1 VGHEKGILL
10 TDGVKSVK
18 DTLFFETN
26 DADDFKSSKAPKKPP
41 VKPLTNG
48 NSLSPAKNKTV
59 AGKVLRTKT
68 RSAAQ
73 EEVMMTT
80 AAKIKEHQTEL
91 HTQLQAEGL
100 SKHSEDGGGSGGKE
114 GKGWKRFQSYKGDA
128 ALPKEA
134 ESMKVRPRQRV
145 SNGGSLIFAHRYTLI
160 ARHKRSCYLFMGSQP
175 HFTST
180 PSKMRRR
187 TMKEISHTCV
197 SIFRHQANS
206 PARRK
211 MQYV

>member
-1 VGHEKGILL
+1 MSQDKAILL

-26 DADDFKSSKAPKKPP
+26 DAEDFKSSKAPKKAP

-80 AAKIKEHQTEL
+80 AAKIREHQMEL
-91 HTQLQAEGL
+91 HAQLQAEGL
-100 SKHSEDGGGSGGKE
+100 GKHSEDGGASGGKE
-114 GKGWKRFQSYKGDA
+114 GKGWKRFQSYKGDV
-128 ALPKEA
+128 ALPKEV
-134 ESMKVRPRQRV
+134 ESMKARPR
-145 SNGGSLIFAHRYTLI
+145 
-160 ARHKRSCYLFMGSQP
+160 
-175 HFTST
+175 
-180 PSKMRRR
+180 
-187 TMKEISHTCV
+187 E
-197 SIFRHQANS
+197 
-206 PARRK
+206 
-211 MQYV
+211 

>member
-1 VGHEKGILL
+1 MKDELVLIAIRRYALHLVDTVKVGHEKAVLL
-10 TDGVKSVK
+10 TDGVKTVK

-26 DADDFKSSKAPKKPP
+26 DAEDIKSSKTPKKPP

-73 EEVMMTT
+73 EEVMIST
-80 AAKIKEHQTEL
+80 AAKIKEHQMEL
-91 HTQLQAEGL
+91 HAQLQAEGTA
-100 SKHSEDGGGSGGKE
+100 KHNEDGGGSGGKE

-134 ESMKVRPRQRV
+134 ESMKVRLR
-145 SNGGSLIFAHRYTLI
+145 
-160 ARHKRSCYLFMGSQP
+160 
-175 HFTST
+175 
-180 PSKMRRR
+180 
-187 TMKEISHTCV
+187 KELS
-197 SIFRHQANS
+197 
-206 PARRK
+206 
-211 MQYV
+211 